1 VHAGGGKRVTA
12 QVFLVMMA
20 RANPVISILKRGNSY
35 RSLVELMGA
44 GSLKW
49 TSKVHLV
56 SRTQLSGVTDF
67 HRLSRVIDVYRR
79 K

>member
-1 VHAGGGKRVTA
+1 MRITSGGVLTSRRSCRPPGAGGKTVTA

-49 TSKVHLV
+49 TLKVRLV
-56 SRTQLSGVTDF
+56 SRPGF
-67 HRLSRVIDVYRR
+67 RV
-79 K
+79 